1 MEIYSLSYKRSTPVS
16 ESYYKNLERSLRTLE
31 DEQKRLIKQ
40 KNTLQKQLEMAKS
53 EITKL
58 TREPLLVGTLGEVL
72 EGEQAIVRSSNGP
85 SFIVNISPDI
95 NLADL
100 VPGKRVILNQR
111 TLSLVKVISSAIDP
125 LVKFMEVDERP
136 KETYKDIGGLEEQI
150 LELTE
155 SIELSLKSP
164 ELFEKV
170 GIESP
175 KGVLL
180 YGPPGSGK
188 TLLAKA
194 LAHETNATFISIT
207 GSELVQKY
215 IGEGARIVRELFQY
229 AHNKTP
235 SIIFIDE
242 IDAIGSKRLDIATG
256 GDREV
261 QRTFMQLL
269 AEMDGFTSRGN
280 VKVIGATNRVDVLD
294 EALLR
299 PGRFDRHIEIP
310 LPNKQGRTEIFR
322 IHIKK
327 MSLDKGV
334 QCEQLADLTEGLN
347 FSGAEIKA
355 LVIEAGIQAIRQ
367 EKDSVSLEDFIIVI
381 NKAKKQ
387 KESGTS
393 IIHGFYE

>member
-1 MEIYSLSYKRSTPVS
+1 MPVS
-16 ESYYKNLERSLRTLE
+16 ENYYKSLERNLKTLE

-40 KNTLQKQLEMAKS
+40 KNTLQKQLELAKS

-58 TREPLLVGTLGEVL
+58 TREPLLVGTLIEVL

-85 SFIVNISPDI
+85 SFIVNISTDI
-95 NLADL
+95 DL
-100 VPGKRVILNQR
+100 DDLIPGKRIILNQR

-125 LVKFMEVDERP
+125 LVKFMEVEEKP
-136 KETYKDIGGLEEQI
+136 KETYKDVGGLEEQI
-150 LELTE
+150 LELSE
-155 SIELSLKSP
+155 SIELSLKNP

-194 LAHETNATFISIT
+194 LAHETEATFISIT

-229 AHNKTP
+229 AHNKMPT
-235 SIIFIDE
+235 IIFIDE
-242 IDAIGSKRLDIATG
+242 IDAIGSKRLDVATG

-269 AEMDGFTSRGN
+269 AEMDGFNSRGN
-280 VKVIGATNRVDVLD
+280 VKIIGATNRIDVLD
-294 EALLR
+294 DALLR

-310 LPNKQGRTEIFR
+310 LPNEKGRVEIFR
-322 IHIKK
+322 IHTKK
-327 MSLDKGV
+327 MALNKDV
-334 QCEQLADLTEGLN
+334 QCEQLANLTEGLN

-355 LVIEAGIQAIRQ
+355 LVIEAGIQAIRKK
-367 EKDSVSLEDFIIVI
+367 KDNVSLEDFITII
-381 NKAKKQ
+381 NKARKQ
-387 KESGTS
+387 KEEGLN
-393 IIHGFYE
+393 IIHGLYE

>member
-1 MEIYSLSYKRSTPVS
+1 MPVS
-16 ESYYKNLERSLRTLE
+16 ENYYKSLERNLKTLE

-40 KNTLQKQLEMAKS
+40 KNTLQKQLELAKS

-58 TREPLLVGTLGEVL
+58 TREPLLVGTLVEVL

-85 SFIVNISPDI
+85 SFIVNISTDI
-95 NLADL
+95 DL
-100 VPGKRVILNQR
+100 DDLIPGKRIILNQR

-125 LVKFMEVDERP
+125 LVKFMEVEEKP
-136 KETYKDIGGLEEQI
+136 KETYKDVGGLEEQI
-150 LELTE
+150 LELSE
-155 SIELSLKSP
+155 SIELSLKNP

-194 LAHETNATFISIT
+194 LAHETEATFISIT

-229 AHNKTP
+229 AHNKMPT
-235 SIIFIDE
+235 IIFIDE
-242 IDAIGSKRLDIATG
+242 IDAIGSKRLDVATG

-269 AEMDGFTSRGN
+269 AEMDGFNSRGN
-280 VKVIGATNRVDVLD
+280 VKIIGATNRIDVLD
-294 EALLR
+294 DALLR

-310 LPNKQGRTEIFR
+310 LPNEKGRVEIFR
-322 IHIKK
+322 IHTKK
-327 MSLDKGV
+327 MALNKDV
-334 QCEQLADLTEGLN
+334 QCEQLANLTEGLN

-355 LVIEAGIQAIRQ
+355 LVIEAGIQAIRKK
-367 EKDSVSLEDFIIVI
+367 KDNVSLEDFITII
-381 NKAKKQ
+381 NKARKQ
-387 KESGTS
+387 KEEGLN
-393 IIHGFYE
+393 IIHGLYE

>member
-1 MEIYSLSYKRSTPVS
+1 MSYKRSMPVS
-16 ESYYKNLERSLRTLE
+16 ENYYKSLERNLKTLE

-40 KNTLQKQLEMAKS
+40 KNTLQKQLELAKS

-58 TREPLLVGTLGEVL
+58 TREPLLVGTLVEVL

-85 SFIVNISPDI
+85 SFIVNISTDI
-95 NLADL
+95 DL
-100 VPGKRVILNQR
+100 DDLIPGKRIILNQR

-125 LVKFMEVDERP
+125 LVKFMEVEEKP
-136 KETYKDIGGLEEQI
+136 KETYKDVGGLEEQI
-150 LELTE
+150 LELSE
-155 SIELSLKSP
+155 SIELSLKNP

-194 LAHETNATFISIT
+194 LAHETEATFISIT

-229 AHNKTP
+229 AHNKMPT
-235 SIIFIDE
+235 IIFIDE
-242 IDAIGSKRLDIATG
+242 IDAIGSKRLDVATG

-269 AEMDGFTSRGN
+269 AEMDGFNSRGN
-280 VKVIGATNRVDVLD
+280 VKIIGATNRIDVLD
-294 EALLR
+294 DALLR

-310 LPNKQGRTEIFR
+310 LPNEKGRVEIFR
-322 IHIKK
+322 IHTKK
-327 MSLDKGV
+327 MALNKDV
-334 QCEQLADLTEGLN
+334 QCEQLANLTEGLN

-355 LVIEAGIQAIRQ
+355 LVIEAGIQAIRKK
-367 EKDSVSLEDFIIVI
+367 KDNVSLEDFITII
-381 NKAKKQ
+381 NKARKQ
-387 KESGTS
+387 KEEGLN
-393 IIHGFYE
+393 IIHGLYE

>member
-1 MEIYSLSYKRSTPVS
+1 MSYKRSMPVS
-16 ESYYKNLERSLRTLE
+16 ENYYKSLERNLKTLE

-40 KNTLQKQLEMAKS
+40 KNTLQKQLELAKS

-58 TREPLLVGTLGEVL
+58 TREPLLVGTLIEVL

-85 SFIVNISPDI
+85 SFIVNISTDI
-95 NLADL
+95 DL
-100 VPGKRVILNQR
+100 DDLIPGKRIILNQR

-125 LVKFMEVDERP
+125 LVKFMEVEEKP
-136 KETYKDIGGLEEQI
+136 KETYKDVGGLEEQI
-150 LELTE
+150 LELSE
-155 SIELSLKSP
+155 SIELSLKNP

-194 LAHETNATFISIT
+194 LAHETEATFISIT

-229 AHNKTP
+229 AHNKMPT
-235 SIIFIDE
+235 IIFIDE
-242 IDAIGSKRLDIATG
+242 IDAIGSKRLDVATG

-269 AEMDGFTSRGN
+269 AEMDGFNSRGN
-280 VKVIGATNRVDVLD
+280 VKIIGATNRIDVLD
-294 EALLR
+294 DALLR

-310 LPNKQGRTEIFR
+310 LPNEKGRVEIFR
-322 IHIKK
+322 IHTKK
-327 MSLDKGV
+327 MALNKDV
-334 QCEQLADLTEGLN
+334 QCEQLANLTEGLN

-355 LVIEAGIQAIRQ
+355 LVIEAGIQAIRKK
-367 EKDSVSLEDFIIVI
+367 KDNVSLEDFITII
-381 NKAKKQ
+381 NKARKQ
-387 KESGTS
+387 KEEGLN
-393 IIHGFYE
+393 IIHGLYE